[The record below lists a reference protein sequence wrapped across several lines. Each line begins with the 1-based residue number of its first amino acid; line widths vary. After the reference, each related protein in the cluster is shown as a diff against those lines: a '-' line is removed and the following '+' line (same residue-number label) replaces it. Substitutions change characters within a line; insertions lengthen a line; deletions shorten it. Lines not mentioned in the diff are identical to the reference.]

1 MLRQVAYIG
10 LSAGVLI
17 GNPAHADVNIAVIAP
32 QAGESQAFGEEL
44 ISGVRIAVEGIN
56 AQGGLNGEKINLIT
70 VDDRC
75 DDRLAISTAQ
85 MMAVNTSP
93 ADKISMVVG
102 PYCSNAFDEISGIYA
117 KAKIFQIVPTAVSS
131 QNAGENY
138 QGLVKMAG
146 YKDRQGIDFYN
157 FYSRRYPESKV
168 AVIYDSNNREIV
180 EIAATLQ
187 QEFKQHGKLDK
198 LQAFSYAS
206 YQDTED
212 LANAVTQAGIR
223 VAYILGSPSQSAE
236 MAKLLKSEDKKFD
249 IFVSKDKAQED
260 YNEIMGKLANEIYYV
275 GLPSLKDSPDFAETL
290 VKLRLHGIEPEGL
303 GVYGFSAV
311 KLWESLV
318 KKADSFDYAKL
329 SSALNNGSVD
339 TLWGSAVF
347 NNGTP
352 EKALNYGIFIR
363 HGGQYTQVY

>member
-1 MLRQVAYIG
+1 M
-10 LSAGVLI
+10 
-17 GNPAHADVNIAVIAP
+17 
-32 QAGESQAFGEEL
+32 
-44 ISGVRIAVEGIN
+44 
-56 AQGGLNGEKINLIT
+56 
-70 VDDRC
+70 
-75 DDRLAISTAQ
+75 
-85 MMAVNTSP
+85 
-93 ADKISMVVG
+93 
-102 PYCSNAFDEISGIYA
+102 
-117 KAKIFQIVPTAVSS
+117 PTAVSS